1 MVRREPPEAVSQD
14 IYVEVD
20 EQPDGQ
26 PRKSQIRDDLG
37 FVNREQTFDCLELF
51 QDTAADDQVEAI
63 SAVNMQPLVAEW

>member
-37 FVNREQTFDCLELF
+37 FVNREQTFDCLELY

-63 SAVNMQPLVAEW
+63 SAVNMQPLVADW